1 MFILIRLIYQVILIG
16 LCSILFG
23 FAYNTFLIPHKLAS
37 GGVTGIAFMIHHFL
51 HVNTGWI
58 VFIINIPLFILGIK
72 NLGKRFILFTIY
84 SVAVLSFSLKII
96 PIHAISNDI
105 LLSSIIGGALYGISV
120 GLIIKHGGSTG
131 GTDIVSLILS
141 QKKNMQVGFLS
152 ACMNLF
158 VVCASGFIFGW
169 NITLYTIITIYV
181 AGRAVD
187 LVYTTQNKLTL
198 RIVTEKGDELID
210 ALIHLH
216 LRGITVH
223 NAEGAYSHK
232 PKKVLTTVITRFEL
246 NETKHAI
253 RMIDPNAFVNISQT
267 LEVLGR
273 FRKT

>member
-1 MFILIRLIYQVILIG
+1 MIRLIYQVILIG

-58 VFIINIPLFILGIK
+58 VFIINIPLFLLGIK

-84 SVAVLSFSLKII
+84 SVAVLSLSLKII

-105 LLSSIIGGALYGISV
+105 LLSSIIGGALYGTSV
-120 GLIIKHGGSTG
+120 GMIIKHGGSTG

-169 NITLYTIITIYV
+169 TITLYTMITIYV

-187 LVYTTQNKLTL
+187 MVYTTQNKLTL